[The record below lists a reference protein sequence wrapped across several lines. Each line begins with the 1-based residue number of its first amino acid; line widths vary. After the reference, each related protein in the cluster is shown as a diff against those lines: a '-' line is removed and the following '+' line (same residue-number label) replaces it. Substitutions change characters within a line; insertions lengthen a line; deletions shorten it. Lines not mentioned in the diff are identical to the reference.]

1 MMGNEETNNR
11 PWLGTLHRVA
21 IYDRSV
27 NAVQAGNIFD
37 GQPPGDGVEDG
48 SFQVVWVETQ

>member
-48 SFQVVWVETQ
+48 SFQVVWVEMQ